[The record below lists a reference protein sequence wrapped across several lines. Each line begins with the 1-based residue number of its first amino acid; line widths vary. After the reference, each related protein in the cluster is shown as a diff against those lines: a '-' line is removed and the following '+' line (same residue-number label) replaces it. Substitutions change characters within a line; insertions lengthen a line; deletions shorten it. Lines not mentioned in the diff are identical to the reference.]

1 MSLETEFDVTGTI
14 ARLFIYPVKSCA
26 GIEVQEA
33 VLTETGLDLD
43 RAWMVVDA
51 QGHFL
56 TQRTLPRMALIRP
69 QLKSSEMVLRA
80 PGMLA
85 LHVALDLV
93 EGPATVTVWDDTVPA
108 WDLRLSSKKWTGDL
122 DAHTQFA
129 DGFAVLVTSEASID
143 DLNERLVAKGHEAVG
158 VERFRP
164 NVVLGG
170 VDAHD
175 EDRIDGVHIAVGQGD
190 EADTAELRHVK
201 PCARCPIP
209 NIDPATAQ
217 SSPAVSDTL
226 STYRSDKRLDGA
238 ITFGMNAV
246 VARGAGQVLRVGQ
259 RFGAHY
265 CFD

>member
-1 MSLETEFDVTGTI
+1 MSIETEFDVTGTI

-85 LHVALDLV
+85 LHVALDVV

-108 WDLRLSSKKWTGDL
+108 WDMGALAAQWFSDFLGQPCRLVRFDPDHRRLSSKKWTGDL

-143 DLNERLVAKGHEAVG
+143 DLNERLVA
-158 VERFRP
+158 R
-164 NVVLGG
+164 
-170 VDAHD
+170 
-175 EDRIDGVHIAVGQGD
+175 
-190 EADTAELRHVK
+190 
-201 PCARCPIP
+201 
-209 NIDPATAQ
+209 
-217 SSPAVSDTL
+217 
-226 STYRSDKRLDGA
+226 
-238 ITFGMNAV
+238 
-246 VARGAGQVLRVGQ
+246 ARGGGRGTFSAQCGAGRCG
-259 RFGAHY
+259 RP
-265 CFD
+265 

>member
-108 WDLRLSSKKWTGDL
+108 WDMGALAAQWFSDFLGQPCRLVRFDPEHLRLSSKKWTGDL

-129 DGFAVLVTSEASID
+129 DGFAVLVT
-143 DLNERLVAKGHEAVG
+143 
-158 VERFRP
+158 
-164 NVVLGG
+164 
-170 VDAHD
+170 
-175 EDRIDGVHIAVGQGD
+175 
-190 EADTAELRHVK
+190 
-201 PCARCPIP
+201 
-209 NIDPATAQ
+209 
-217 SSPAVSDTL
+217 
-226 STYRSDKRLDGA
+226 
-238 ITFGMNAV
+238 
-246 VARGAGQVLRVGQ
+246 RV
-259 RFGAHY
+259 
-265 CFD
+265 C

>member
-1 MSLETEFDVTGTI
+1 MSIETEFDVTGTI

-33 VLTETGLDLD
+33 VLTETGLGLD

-80 PGMLA
+80 PGTLA
-85 LHVALDLV
+85 LHVALDVV

-108 WDLRLSSKKWTGDL
+108 WDMGALAAQWFSDFLGQPCRLVRFDPDHLRLSSKKWTGEL

-143 DLNERLVAKGHEAVG
+143 DLNEQR
-158 VERFRP
+158 
-164 NVVLGG
+164 
-170 VDAHD
+170 
-175 EDRIDGVHIAVGQGD
+175 
-190 EADTAELRHVK
+190 
-201 PCARCPIP
+201 
-209 NIDPATAQ
+209 
-217 SSPAVSDTL
+217 
-226 STYRSDKRLDGA
+226 
-238 ITFGMNAV
+238 
-246 VARGAGQVLRVGQ
+246 ARGGGRGTFSAQCGAGRCG
-259 RFGAHY
+259 RP
-265 CFD
+265 

>member
-85 LHVALDLV
+85 LHVALDVV

-108 WDLRLSSKKWTGDL
+108 WDMGALAAQWFSDFLGQPCRLVRFDPDHLRLSSKKWTGDL

-170 VDAHD
+170 G
-175 EDRIDGVHIAVGQGD
+175 R
-190 EADTAELRHVK
+190 
-201 PCARCPIP
+201 P
-209 NIDPATAQ
+209 
-217 SSPAVSDTL
+217 
-226 STYRSDKRLDGA
+226 
-238 ITFGMNAV
+238 
-246 VARGAGQVLRVGQ
+246 
-259 RFGAHY
+259 
-265 CFD
+265 